1 MLSVLILSHDDAF
14 RMECAEVLKEDG
26 FNSIA
31 VASEDGVTNFMEK
44 QGSVDFVIV
53 NSERPNDET
62 RRVLDYLSQFR
73 PHVSVLLSCDYF
85 SYWNDFFTWLA
96 DSCVVTP
103 SDFHGLSKTIKS
115 LVAGRG
121 IIERKPE
128 EGGFAVDW
136 S

>member
-14 RMECAEVLKEDG
+14 RMECAEALKEDG
-26 FNSIA
+26 FNSYS
-31 VASEDGVTNFMEK
+31 VSSEDGVANFLEK
-44 QGSVDFVIV
+44 QGLVDLVIV

-62 RRVLDYLSQFR
+62 HRVLDYLAQIKPR
-73 PHVSVLLSCDYF
+73 ISVLLSCDSF
-85 SYWNDFFTWLA
+85 DYWNDFFTWLA

-103 SDFHGLSKTIKS
+103 ADFHGLSKTVKA

-121 IIERKPE
+121 LIERKPE